1 MAAKQE
7 GTNVIARL
15 LCGAAL
21 LGLFGAP
28 ALAQQGQVTII
39 GKDGQVTTSAM
50 PTDAKMVKMMHKM
63 GHVMGK
69 GPLMVWMDDKGSM
82 HVCSCGEKDR
92 Q

>member
-1 MAAKQE
+1 
-7 GTNVIARL
+7 VIARL

-21 LGLFGAP
+21 LGLICAP

-39 GKDGQVTTSAM
+39 GKDGQVTSSAM

-69 GPLMVWMDDKGSM
+69 GPLMVWMDDKGVM
-82 HVCSCGEKDR
+82 HVCSCGEGAGGNR
-92 Q
+92 NN